1 MGEKQDNIAI
11 TEVNSLISSNKIVLN
26 KFQMQYNKEINNIE
40 KTNDNAVLTKL
51 NLMQFCKITIY
62 FR

>member
-26 KFQMQYNKEINNIE
+26 KFQKQYNKEINYIE